1 MTKLDSNRQKIRLQN
16 KFGKA
21 KGKDVWKSW
30 LKEMQTTD
38 NKQ

>member
-16 KFGKA
+16 KFGKE

-30 LKEMQTTD
+30 LKEIQATD